1 MNFYPFH
8 IGDYA
13 SATRHLTWME
23 DAAYRRLLDVYYVKE
38 GPLPTEKRQVYRL
51 AVASTEEQ
59 REAIDT
65 VLEEF
70 FELTDSGYT
79 HMRCEDEIA
88 HAVDKRNKAAQSA
101 NTRWS
106 NAKNKGGA
114 LPAQSERNANASN
127 EACER
132 IHEACEGN
140 APNPNPN
147 PNPKVNTR
155 AQAPLPD
162 WLPIEAWNGYVE
174 MRKRIRKQMTPRA
187 QQLVLKSL
195 SDMQAKGLSVAQ
207 SLDNSTRNSWVDVY
221 EPKDAPVGGGAPKRG
236 SEEYAALH
244 RNASWWREAGFNS
257 VWSAIA
263 VQCWHDN
270 ANQFRDGKRVGV
282 AA

>member
-106 NAKNKGGA
+106 NAKNKGDA
-114 LPAQSERNANASN
+114 LPAQGERNANASN

-155 AQAPLPD
+155 APSRKRDPSPSPARPDDVEPQTWGD
-162 WLPIEAWNGYVE
+162 WLVLRRAKKAPVSETVISGARAEAAKAGMPLDAFLRVWCTRGSQGLQADWLSQHERTANGG
-174 MRKRIRKQMTPRA
+174 TPKVRG
-187 QQLVLKSL
+187 LVL
-195 SDMQAKGLSVAQ
+195 
-207 SLDNSTRNSWVDVY
+207 
-221 EPKDAPVGGGAPKRG
+221 
-236 SEEYAALH
+236 
-244 RNASWWREAGFNS
+244 
-257 VWSAIA
+257 
-263 VQCWHDN
+263 
-270 ANQFRDGKRVGV
+270 
-282 AA
+282 